1 MNPRTFI
8 FIGQSGSGKGTQAK
22 LLIEDI
28 KSRDPSRPIFYL
40 ESGAAF
46 RKLISEENYTAKIA
60 KRIYEAGGLQP
71 EFLAIFVWSNL
82 LIENLTGEEHLVL
95 DGTPRKLREAHVLD
109 SAFKFYR
116 QERPTVVFL
125 NVSREWSVVRLT
137 DRNRSDDNPGDIDAR
152 LNWFESD
159 VEPAI
164 NFFKNDQYYN
174 FLDIN
179 GEQSVDKVHADI
191 VEAIEWQK

>member
-1 MNPRTFI
+1 MSPKTFV

-22 LLIEDI
+22 LLIDYI
-28 KSRDPSRPIFYL
+28 KSKDAERPVFYL

-46 RKLISEENYTAKIA
+46 RKLISEEKHTAKLA
-60 KRIYEAGGLQP
+60 RRIYEAGGLQP

-116 QERPTVVFL
+116 QERPTVIFL
-125 NVSREWSVVRLT
+125 NVSREWSVLRLT
-137 DRNRSDDNPGDIDAR
+137 DRNRSDDNPGDIEAR
-152 LNWFESD
+152 LNWFEND
-159 VEPAI
+159 VVPAI
-164 NFFKNDQYYN
+164 DFFKKDKYYN

-179 GEQSVDKVHADI
+179 GEQSVEKVHADI
-191 VEAIEWQK
+191 LAAIEWQK

>member
-1 MNPRTFI
+1 MSPKTFV

-22 LLIEDI
+22 LLIDYI
-28 KSRDPSRPIFYL
+28 KSKDANRPVFYL
-40 ESGAAF
+40 ESGSAF
-46 RKLISEENYTAKIA
+46 RKLISEEKYTAKLA

-116 QERPTVVFL
+116 QENPTVVFL

-137 DRNRSDDNPGDIDAR
+137 DRNRSDDNPGDIEAR
-152 LNWFESD
+152 LNWFEND
-159 VEPAI
+159 VMPAI
-164 NFFKNDQYYN
+164 DFFKKDKYYN

-179 GEQSVDKVHADI
+179 GEQSVEKVHEDI
-191 VEAIEWQK
+191 VARIDWQK

>member
-1 MNPRTFI
+1 MNPRTFV

-22 LLIEDI
+22 LLIDYI
-28 KSRDPSRPIFYL
+28 KSKDNNRPVFYL
-40 ESGAAF
+40 ESGVAF
-46 RKLISEENYTAKIA
+46 RKLVSEEKYTAKLA
-60 KRIYEAGGLQP
+60 KHIYEAGGLQP

-125 NVSREWSVVRLT
+125 NVSRDWSVLRLT
-137 DRNRSDDNPGDIDAR
+137 DRNRSDDNPGDIESR

-159 VEPAI
+159 VVPAI

-191 VEAIEWQK
+191 VAAIEWQK

>member
-1 MNPRTFI
+1 MSPKTFV

-22 LLIEDI
+22 LLIDYI
-28 KSRDPSRPIFYL
+28 KSKDASRPVFYL

-46 RKLISEENYTAKIA
+46 RELISEENYTAKLA

-95 DGTPRKLREAHVLD
+95 DGTPRKPREAHVLD

-125 NVSREWSVVRLT
+125 NVSREWSVIRLT

-159 VEPAI
+159 VAPAI
-164 NFFKNDQYYN
+164 DFFRKDQYYN

-179 GEQSVDKVHADI
+179 GEQSVEKVHEDI
-191 VEAIEWQK
+191 VSSIEWLG